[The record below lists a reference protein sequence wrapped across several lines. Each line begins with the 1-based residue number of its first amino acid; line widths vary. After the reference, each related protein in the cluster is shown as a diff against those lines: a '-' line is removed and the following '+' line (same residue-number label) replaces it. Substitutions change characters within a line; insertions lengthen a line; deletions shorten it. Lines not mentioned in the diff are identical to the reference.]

1 MLLQLKAFKDLLAR
15 YGLAFSHAWGRRKGT
30 DARAL
35 GADEAQFLPAALA
48 LQETPA
54 PIAPRVAMW
63 LLIAFAAIAL
73 LWSVFGKIDVVATAQ
88 GKIALS
94 GNTKTVQPLEAGVV
108 KAIYV
113 KDNQLVQAGDVL
125 IELDSVA
132 TQADTDRLNNELS
145 NAHLQAARAA
155 GMLSALT
162 IGVLTP
168 LKMIGNDGSGILPDG
183 SLKQANSQLQGQ
195 FEEYAAKLARSDATL
210 SKKQAEWRSA
220 QTQINKLEQTIP
232 IAKLKAEDFK
242 RLVDQQFMSNH
253 GYLERQ
259 QTYIEQVS
267 DLATTQARLK
277 ELDAG
282 IKEAQAQRQELVT
295 ETRRM
300 QLDSLS
306 EARSKIAAYGEELLK
321 ANKRGSLTKLT
332 APVSGTVQQLVVN
345 TVGGVVTAAQVLMVI
360 VPKQATL
367 EVEALLENK
376 DVGFVNAKQSARV
389 KVETFQFTKYG
400 TIDATIT
407 SMSSDA
413 INDEKRGLLYLTRAQ
428 LAQTSLN
435 IDGKKVSLSPGMAV
449 TLEIKTGQRRVIEYF
464 LSPLV
469 QRGDESLK
477 ER

>member
-1 MLLQLKAFKDLLAR
+1 
-15 YGLAFSHAWGRRKGT
+15 
-30 DARAL
+30 
-35 GADEAQFLPAALA
+35 
-48 LQETPA
+48 
-54 PIAPRVAMW
+54 
-63 LLIAFAAIAL
+63 
-73 LWSVFGKIDVVATAQ
+73 
-88 GKIALS
+88 
-94 GNTKTVQPLEAGVV
+94 
-108 KAIYV
+108 
-113 KDNQLVQAGDVL
+113 
-125 IELDSVA
+125 
-132 TQADTDRLNNELS
+132 
-145 NAHLQAARAA
+145 
-155 GMLSALT
+155 
-162 IGVLTP
+162 
-168 LKMIGNDGSGILPDG
+168 
-183 SLKQANSQLQGQ
+183 
-195 FEEYAAKLARSDATL
+195 
-210 SKKQAEWRSA
+210 
-220 QTQINKLEQTIP
+220 
-232 IAKLKAEDFK
+232 
-242 RLVDQQFMSNH
+242 
-253 GYLERQ
+253 
-259 QTYIEQVS
+259 
-267 DLATTQARLK
+267 
-277 ELDAG
+277 
-282 IKEAQAQRQELVT
+282 
-295 ETRRM
+295 
-300 QLDSLS
+300 LS